1 MVMVRLFAAKPLS
14 PPSFPGATLMV
25 HTSRSE
31 RWPVQYDVQ
40 RVPLHSDA
48 ADHAAQLEQWLL
60 DAGAVPPDAAALVAD
75 SMTLRLRNATDV
87 WQQVEPHLDGVFAAL
102 SVNRY
107 PDQVVSEQQRSI
119 WTYYAGVR
127 CTVKQPHPDTTTLL
141 VEYLETAADISDIDV
156 GVVALYCT
164 DVRAQYDNL
173 VATIKQVFAAVVVQ
187 TETEPWPLWDKSDL
201 WLKLRFWQW
210 VYHET
215 EVTGKSQLQVF
226 MRADVIKETA
236 YKWRD
241 KVLRA
246 FDESELHAYPNDMP
260 DVGTLVDTLK
270 RPSV

>member
-1 MVMVRLFAAKPLS
+1 M
-14 PPSFPGATLMV
+14 
-25 HTSRSE
+25 
-31 RWPVQYDVQ
+31 QYDVQ
-40 RVPLHSDA
+40 RVPLHPDA

-141 VEYLETAADISDIDV
+141 IEYLETAADISDIDV

-164 DVRAQYDNL
+164 DVRVQYDNL

-187 TETEPWPLWDKSDL
+187 TETEPWPLWDKSRA
-201 WLKLRFWQW
+201 WLGARFWQW
-210 VYHET
+210 VYRESAK
-215 EVTGKSQLQVF
+215 GKTQTQLFAQAGVS
-226 MRADVIKETA
+226 RDEA
-236 YKWRD
+236 YGWR
-241 KVLRA
+241 KNALAVLK
-246 FDESELHAYPNDMP
+246 DDDLHIDPEHNMP
-260 DVGTLVDTLK
+260 TIDTLVEAL
-270 RPSV
+270 RRSVSK